1 MAENKFIKHLKGT
14 ETAGSVL
21 EIKNQATPATFGN
34 MPSGTSNPNT
44 AYADARGDATGVL
57 KGTDNWKLDG
67 STLTLATQVYGDGRD
82 FTDTYTASGSSLWVN
97 ATYTFTSAKIFGANT
112 KWVLK
117 LCGANLL
124 SAVADTIDFSL
135 IIKFGSTPLVTKT
148 FSVAEQANNFCQQ
161 FVIDFNE
168 WTQNVLKTTSGDTL
182 TIQLLC
188 GDSTASAT
196 IYNGMTTLTAL
207 QRRVDGDVVASDTST
222 FDDLEQGLDNKVSK
236 TGDTMSGALTFTNA
250 TGAGGIFGYPNGVV
264 FFYMNGDTRTQ
275 LATLSDEAFMPYIT
289 DTISLGDANH
299 RWLSATIKTVY
310 TPTLNN
316 GYDIAVPVTNSADT
330 LALKSELDGKV
341 NDTGDTLTGLYKHQY
356 GSRTRYMAANSTT
369 KYADVLMNSDEFE
382 ILFHTSNSVYDSL
395 YGRATN
401 GYVTLYPGTD
411 NQAWLGLG
419 SRRWNRIF
427 VTQLCPDA
435 TNILT
440 LPNETGVLATK
451 ANVDLAANSGR
462 MITDQGVWYAKMDAL
477 GTIPSSAEVEGR
489 NYADFTQVDGNNDPI
504 IVIYTYTSGA
514 WVQTETITPPSAYD
528 GYVPI
533 TSKIWDIPEQT
544 GQQGGRILWNHTSK
558 DFTPYPMIVSFDGA
572 NITNGAFSG
581 GTITSSTFDGSATLS
596 GTSTVTMPVSP
607 GSTQIVNK
615 DYVDTALAGVQFNM
629 PLSVDV
635 TFDSSDI
642 NAPTITSDGRI
653 IPNITASHEII
664 PGMLALDQCEIVLA
678 FEGQHAGAV
687 ILWARPGDNTN
698 SFELTLSSGNLL
710 KLNGVNGVTTIDPA
724 QKYYAKITRV
734 GTTCTLSLST
744 DGTVFTTECT
754 TTISSLLTTKYYIQ
768 TSVGAT
774 LYCAEC
780 YIVNNGIKIWQG
792 VGSPGLHQRV
802 ETGHEVIEFQAP
814 TALNDYAW
822 YRKYADGW
830 VEQGGVITVNRQN
843 ANSTQTT
850 TVDLPVTMADTNYY
864 VAPLTFITDGGNT
877 TGLRN
882 HANDRTTTQL
892 KIKTYSTTGI
902 SNNYTAAWEVKGMMA
917 QS

>member
-1 MAENKFIKHLKGT
+1 MAQKHSIDSKEYPMTREGRIQGPSRRYRRLRHPSFAAGTWAAKNPLLQRGEIGYEIDTHKVKIGDGVTYWNDLAYIDAAGGTWGEITGDMADQTDLKDALDGLQDNIDDKVNIDGT
-14 ETAGSVL
+14 SIMTGPLKIRAGSMHGAVAAYWDGVGL
-21 EIKNQATPATFGN
+21 FNLNDNDSVTLLASMEQSAGFTPAT
-34 MPSGTSNPNT
+34 TNT
-44 AYADARGDATGVL
+44 Y
-57 KGTDNWKLDG
+57 NIG
-67 STLTLATQVYGDGRD
+67 STLHKWKDLYLGGKAYVATLNNGADITIPATSGTMALTGDLNS
-82 FTDTYTASGSSLWVN
+82 Y
-97 ATYTFTSAKIFGANT
+97 
-112 KWVLK
+112 
-117 LCGANLL
+117 
-124 SAVADTIDFSL
+124 
-135 IIKFGSTPLVTKT
+135 
-148 FSVAEQANNFCQQ
+148 
-161 FVIDFNE
+161 
-168 WTQNVLKTTSGDTL
+168 VLKTGD
-182 TIQLLC
+182 
-188 GDSTASAT
+188 
-196 IYNGMTTLTAL
+196 N
-207 QRRVDGDVVASDTST
+207 
-222 FDDLEQGLDNKVSK
+222 
-236 TGDTMSGALTFTNA
+236 MSGALRMVGAPIRFALSESGDGIQMRPTVAGLTFSTITA
-250 TGAGGIFGYPNGVV
+250 LTDLV
-264 FFYMNGDTRTQ
+264 
-275 LATLSDEAFMPYIT
+275 TLSSSAFYPALVGGQ
-289 DTISLGDANH
+289 TIPLG
-299 RWLSATIKTVY
+299 SATNKWDGVFT
-310 TPTLNN
+310 TKLNN
-316 GYDIAVPVTNSADT
+316 GYDIAVPVTAQADT
-330 LALKSELDGKV
+330 LALKSE
-341 NDTGDTLTGLYKHQY
+341 
-356 GSRTRYMAANSTT
+356 
-369 KYADVLMNSDEFE
+369 
-382 ILFHTSNSVYDSL
+382 
-395 YGRATN
+395 
-401 GYVTLYPGTD
+401 
-411 NQAWLGLG
+411 
-419 SRRWNRIF
+419 
-427 VTQLCPDA
+427 
-435 TNILT
+435 
-440 LPNETGVLATK
+440 
-451 ANVDLAANSGR
+451 VDLAANSGR

-489 NYADFTQVDGNNDPI
+489 NYADFTQVDGGGDPI

-514 WVQTETITPPSAYD
+514 WVQTETITPPAAYD

-581 GTITSSTFDGSATLS
+581 GAITSSTFDGSATLS

-615 DYVDTALAGVQFNM
+615 DYVDTAIAGVQSSV

-635 TFDSSDI
+635 TFDTSDV

-687 ILWARPGDNTN
+687 ILWAPSGSNTN

-710 KLNGVNGVTTIDPA
+710 KLSGVVGVTTIDPA

-754 TTISSLLTTKYYIQ
+754 TTISSLLTTKYCIQ
-768 TSVGAT
+768 TTVGAT

-802 ETGHEVIEFQAP
+802 EIGHEVIRFQAP
-814 TALNDYAW
+814 TALNDYTW

-830 VEQGGVITVNRQN
+830 VDQGGVITVNRQN
-843 ANSTQTT
+843 ANTSQTT
-850 TVDLPVTMADTNYY
+850 TVDLPVKMADTNYY

-882 HANDRTTTQL
+882 QANDRTTTQL

-902 SNNYTAAWEVKGMMA
+902 SNNYTGAWEVKGMA
-917 QS
+917 A